1 MTRTISNTM
10 AGILEDL
17 ELDNET
23 IVDMQRLSYLAQK
36 HNVKTDPA
44 VIALRLRKAGWL
56 LPTPQRGVWEFSPA
70 VMAGAFSRNDPL
82 MPVIAYMK
90 SHPETECFLCMQTA
104 AWALGLADR
113 LPTRRELAFINKP
126 ASVPKELVAF
136 RYKPVLNPTA
146 VKGAP
151 CLTPESII
159 VHMASKPLQVR
170 SWESAMEW
178 IPDVVYMTDIENL
191 LAELSTR
198 NDSVI
203 RRTGYLLQGMYP
215 EAAESI
221 AEIISTSSKIRFG
234 PRTKA
239 LRNDEKWKISDTIL
253 PFDPAELEKVK

>member
-113 LPTRRELAFINKP
+113 LPTRRELAFINKFENQL
-126 ASVPKELVAF
+126 ADTCFSHNTRSKFCSFSLCSFSF
-136 RYKPVLNPTA
+136 RVN
-146 VKGAP
+146 
-151 CLTPESII
+151 
-159 VHMASKPLQVR
+159 
-170 SWESAMEW
+170 W
-178 IPDVVYMTDIENL
+178 L
-191 LAELSTR
+191 LL
-198 NDSVI
+198 
-203 RRTGYLLQGMYP
+203 
-215 EAAESI
+215 
-221 AEIISTSSKIRFG
+221 F
-234 PRTKA
+234 
-239 LRNDEKWKISDTIL
+239 LRML
-253 PFDPAELEKVK
+253 